1 MTGLTTLLPAHPHD
15 TFGKPPVTG
24 TLGALGPATGDML
37 VCVGK
42 VALVV
47 AGQILFLPE

>member
-15 TFGKPPVTG
+15 TFGKLPVTG
-24 TLGALGPATGDML
+24 TLGLATGEML